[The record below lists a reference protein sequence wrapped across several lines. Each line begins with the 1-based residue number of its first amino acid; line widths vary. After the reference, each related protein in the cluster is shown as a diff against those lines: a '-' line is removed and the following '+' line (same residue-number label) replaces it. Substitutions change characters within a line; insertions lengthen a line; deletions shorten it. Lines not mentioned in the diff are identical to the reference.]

1 MERILYPSSLAI
13 KYILYF
19 HWGLSPHFLPLSVM
33 TLQVK
38 RLKKTFGPHT
48 VFSDLSFE
56 YSGNT
61 LGIAGS
67 NGSGKSTLLKCL
79 AGLLSPTEGEVN
91 WLENNE
97 IISGQIFNQSMG
109 YAAPYINLYDELTV
123 IENLQFL
130 SDIRRHTD
138 SAGNIKK
145 WINKTGLS
153 TVEGQPFGTLSTGQ
167 QQRLRIAAALFH
179 QPDILLLDEPG
190 SNLDETGR
198 SLVNEI
204 ANLYQDPRHLLIIAS
219 NDPRELEVC
228 QQIFTVERQQFI

>member
-1 MERILYPSSLAI
+1 METVLYPFTLAL
-13 KYILYF
+13 KYISYF
-19 HWGLSPHFLPLSVM
+19 HWGLSHHFLPLIVM

-38 RLKKTFGPHT
+38 RLKKTFGTHT

-79 AGLLSPTEGEVN
+79 GGLLSPTEGEVN
-91 WLENNE
+91 WLESNE
-97 IISGQIFNQSMG
+97 KISAQTAHQILG

-130 SDIRRHTD
+130 SDIRRHSDDT
-138 SAGNIKK
+138 GNIRK
-145 WINKTGLS
+145 WIDKSGLS
-153 TVEGQPFGTLSTGQ
+153 AVEEQPYGTLSTGQ

-190 SNLDETGR
+190 SNLDKAGR
-198 SLVNEI
+198 TLVNEI
-204 ANLYQDPRHLLIIAS
+204 ANLYQDPRYLLVIAS

-228 QQIFTVERQQFI
+228 QQVFSVERQQFI

>member
-1 MERILYPSSLAI
+1 
-13 KYILYF
+13 
-19 HWGLSPHFLPLSVM
+19 M

-38 RLKKTFGPHT
+38 RLKKAFGPHA

-67 NGSGKSTLLKCL
+67 NGSGKSTFLKCL
-79 AGLLSPTEGEVN
+79 AGLLSPTNGEVN

-97 IISGQIFNQSMG
+97 IISAQTINQSIG

-130 SDIRRHTD
+130 SNIRQHSD
-138 SAGNIKK
+138 SAGNIKR
-145 WINKTGLS
+145 WIDKSGLS
-153 TVEGQPFGTLSTGQ
+153 SLEGQPYGTLSTGQ

-179 QPDILLLDEPG
+179 QPNILLLDEPG
-190 SNLDETGR
+190 SNLDEAGR
-198 SLVNEI
+198 DLVNEI
-204 ANLYQDPRHLLIIAS
+204 ANLYQDPQHLLIIAS
-219 NDPRELEVC
+219 NDPRELGIC
-228 QQIFTVERQQFI
+228 QQIFSIEREQFI